1 MGSRRSAPLRAYR
14 IADRRHKIFDGA
26 GAAIH
31 GGRWNSPGRR
41 VIYAAETYAGA
52 MLEALA
58 HANIGR
64 LPKTHAWIEI
74 LIGKGVRIEEVNAA
88 DVPGWHASNQRAS
101 REYGD
106 RWYDQGRT
114 AVLVVPSLV
123 VRPERN
129 IAINQEHPDFSK
141 IRASAPKPVIWDQ
154 RLFGRD

>member
-1 MGSRRSAPLRAYR
+1 MASRRSGPLRAYR
-14 IADRRHKIFDGA
+14 IADGRHKIFDGA

-31 GGRWNSPGRR
+31 GGRWNSPGRH

-64 LPKTHAWIEI
+64 LPKTQVWIEI
-74 LIGKGVRIEEVNAA
+74 LIGKRVSIEEVDGR

-101 REYGD
+101 RDHGD
-106 RWYDQGRT
+106 RWYDQKRT
-114 AVLVVPSLV
+114 AVLVVPSVV
-123 VRPERN
+123 VRLERN

-141 IRASAPKPVIWDQ
+141 IRATAPKPVIWDR